1 VTRGNVSVFVI
12 HPKDGE
18 NGRKIGL
25 GQPFSFREGW
35 GVGNSVMRSRHP
47 FRGTF
52 DFVLIVVVL
61 ALAAFILFAIIT
73 AIRA

>member
-1 VTRGNVSVFVI
+1 
-12 HPKDGE
+12 
-18 NGRKIGL
+18 
-25 GQPFSFREGW
+25 
-35 GVGNSVMRSRHP
+35 MRSRHP
-47 FRGTF
+47 FRGAF